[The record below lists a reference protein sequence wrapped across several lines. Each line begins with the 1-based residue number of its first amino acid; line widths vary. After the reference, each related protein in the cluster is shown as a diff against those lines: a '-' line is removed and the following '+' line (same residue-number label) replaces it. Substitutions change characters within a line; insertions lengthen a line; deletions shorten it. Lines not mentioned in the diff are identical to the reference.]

1 MIEYIQFVAD
11 RLLVE
16 LSVPKYYNVQNPF
29 HFMENISLEGKSN
42 FFEKRVS
49 DYQKAGVMSKPEDMV
64 FTLNADF

>member
-1 MIEYIQFVAD
+1 
-11 RLLVE
+11 
-16 LSVPKYYNVQNPF
+16 
-29 HFMENISLEGKSN
+29 MENISLEGKSN

>member
-1 MIEYIQFVAD
+1 MSEYIQFVAD

-16 LSVPKYYNVQNPF
+16 LSVPKYYNAANPF
-29 HFMENISLEGKSN
+29 YFMENISLEGKSN

-49 DYQKAGVMSKPEDMV
+49 DYQKAGVMSKREDML